1 MFWLSQ
7 MYEFAGGFFKHEILP
22 KILSIGFLTIYDN
35 GYSIKIVENREKN
48 KYLIDCFPWLLE
60 ICTQRRKRKNIG
72 KNNPYPRNLTVK

>member
-1 MFWLSQ
+1 

-48 KYLIDCFPWLLE
+48 KYLIDYFP
-60 ICTQRRKRKNIG
+60 
-72 KNNPYPRNLTVK
+72 